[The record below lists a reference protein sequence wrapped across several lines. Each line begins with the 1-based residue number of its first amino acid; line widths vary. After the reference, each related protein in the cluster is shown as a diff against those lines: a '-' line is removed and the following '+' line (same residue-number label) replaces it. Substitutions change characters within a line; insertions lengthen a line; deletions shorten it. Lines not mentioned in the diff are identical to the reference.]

1 MLLGQATYDLVRE
14 AVAAVPAG
22 EIEAK
27 GKSRPLVPW
36 RLLGLRPDVPGM
48 HRSGR
53 PRARGCSRTE
63 ARPGRLSRWPARA
76 AASLEGGDDITTRA
90 ELLVDL
96 AEVLCAH
103 GDVVA
108 AGDAL
113 ANAVALHEEKGNVL
127 PANRCRA
134 LLAALGLSGPQPD
147 ATSAT

>member
-1 MLLGQATYDLVRE
+1 MLAHRGQTGE
-14 AVAAVPAG
+14 AVTLAC
-22 EIEAK
+22 E
-27 GKSRPLVPW
+27 
-36 RLLGLRPDVPGM
+36 
-48 HRSGR
+48 
-53 PRARGCSRTE
+53 
-63 ARPGRLSRWPARA
+63 A
-76 AASLEGGDDITTRA
+76 AASLESSDDITTRA
-90 ELLVDL
+90 ELLADL
-96 AEVLCAH
+96 AEVLRAH

>member
-1 MLLGQATYDLVRE
+1 VLLGQATYDLVRE

-96 AEVLCAH
+96 AEVLRAH

-113 ANAVALHEEKGNVL
+113 ANA
-127 PANRCRA
+127 RCTRSRA
-134 LLAALGLSGPQPD
+134 TCCPPTGVERLLAALGLSGPQPD